1 MKRII
6 NWLTKNRLA
15 SLEAKVRALE
25 EENDRGHDRYQKLL
39 AENQQQ
45 RLLITALRDVNA
57 TLDTRC
63 NEMEKRL

>member
-1 MKRII
+1 VKRII

-25 EENDRGHDRYQKLL
+25 EENELAHDRYQKLL

>member
-1 MKRII
+1 VKRII

-45 RLLITALRDVNA
+45 RLLIVALRDVNA

-63 NEMEKRL
+63 NEMEKRP

>member
-1 MKRII
+1 MKRLI

-45 RLLITALRDVNA
+45 RLLIVALRDVNA

-63 NEMEKRL
+63 NEMEKRP

>member
-25 EENDRGHDRYQKLL
+25 EENELAHDRYQKLL

>member
-63 NEMEKRL
+63 NEMEKRP

>member
-1 MKRII
+1 VKRLI

-45 RLLITALRDVNA
+45 RLLIVALRDVNA

-63 NEMEKRL
+63 NEMEKRP